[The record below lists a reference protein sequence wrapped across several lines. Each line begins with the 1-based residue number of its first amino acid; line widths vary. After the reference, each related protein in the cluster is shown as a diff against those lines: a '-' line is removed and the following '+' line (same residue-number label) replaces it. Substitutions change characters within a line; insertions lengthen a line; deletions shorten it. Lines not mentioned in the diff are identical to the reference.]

1 MNESNEKDILKL
13 KEEILNIFSSS
24 MTINAL
30 SRFKADE
37 FSNISVPAPENES
50 KSMPKSVSDT
60 PIQINVNV
68 DGEKI
73 DNSKKYEKSI
83 IFDKGKQ
90 SYNINLKKNNVL
102 QKILNYN
109 SNFITKFNPLNIH
122 QEINQ
127 SELFFTKKYGLTERN
142 KVKTKKSKKLVGEMN
157 FVFDNPYS
165 FFTNVGNYYIKNDT
179 TTSNNQN
186 YIKNN
191 TTTSNNQN
199 YIKNDINTATT
210 VNQLNETNNSINAPT
225 TNYLNETNNSINAP
239 VTSVNKQLNQNM
251 FVDGNV
257 KNNTEINN
265 TTPITN
271 IDNNNFL
278 VNDTSN
284 ITNQTRTVENNT
296 KDTTKIINNDTN
308 VIDMFKT
315 NNVVLNR
322 QNDNIYNYNMTQL
335 NKPNYEFTK
344 KEQYVTVDKSKG
356 ETLSTLKK
364 LTFSQMNQRTVNRI
378 QAKTITQNKENKLLV
393 PAFAGGGE
401 GIVKSTTPIVIGE
414 RGTESFQV
422 IPQSNST
429 PAISSSPTSALR
441 GESAV
446 EFKTNDSGDKISEAI
461 KKDTQNKQSNSEKS
475 LENTKENES
484 KDIVNELKD
493 ASKDLT
499 PDKGKRKTSAKPANI
514 KIDNKPLIIES
525 FKRLT
530 IGTTPI
536 WRTKHM

>member
-1 MNESNEKDILKL
+1 
-13 KEEILNIFSSS
+13 
-24 MTINAL
+24 
-30 SRFKADE
+30 
-37 FSNISVPAPENES
+37 
-50 KSMPKSVSDT
+50 
-60 PIQINVNV
+60 
-68 DGEKI
+68 
-73 DNSKKYEKSI
+73 
-83 IFDKGKQ
+83 
-90 SYNINLKKNNVL
+90 
-102 QKILNYN
+102 
-109 SNFITKFNPLNIH
+109 
-122 QEINQ
+122 
-127 SELFFTKKYGLTERN
+127 
-142 KVKTKKSKKLVGEMN
+142 
-157 FVFDNPYS
+157 
-165 FFTNVGNYYIKNDT
+165 
-179 TTSNNQN
+179 
-186 YIKNN
+186 
-191 TTTSNNQN
+191 
-199 YIKNDINTATT
+199 
-210 VNQLNETNNSINAPT
+210 
-225 TNYLNETNNSINAP
+225 
-239 VTSVNKQLNQNM
+239 
-251 FVDGNV
+251 
-257 KNNTEINN
+257 
-265 TTPITN
+265 
-271 IDNNNFL
+271 
-278 VNDTSN
+278 
-284 ITNQTRTVENNT
+284 
-296 KDTTKIINNDTN
+296 
-308 VIDMFKT
+308 MFKT

>member
-210 VNQLNETNNSINAPT
+210 VNQ
-225 TNYLNETNNSINAP
+225 LNETNNSINAP

-530 IGTTPI
+530 IGTTPV